1 MAKKSTAAAAAGTTR
16 TLTLRLAGRI
26 CIVEHVVKDGQ
37 GGSRKSY
44 SALFLNTR
52 HNKQLGVAKHKPALC
67 GSFERIKAA
76 IPRRGDAAF
85 AEPSGREVGLWSIKG
100 FDLKFDKL
108 DAPDEVKTDLDKL
121 VDLNAIVKAVD
132 PTAKW
137 NTPFNLLRA
146 SDPRRFG
153 VAARV
158 SLDGFSQIKTA
169 TPPGGQGLTLTF
181 FPGEVPQD
189 VEVMVECTAVFTA
202 GKSGPAIV
210 GASFDGCARPSFD
223 IREEDD
229 IEISMS
235 NLCHCAAVRDEL
247 PLTLAAVSGGS
258 VKPKGAVL
266 AEDLVID
273 DEEFVVNYELLAQP
287 PAMDR
292 RPVPYRESGAGGKVP
307 ECYRVA
313 RLQLESEG

>member
-1 MAKKSTAAAAAGTTR
+1 MAKNKGTAPKTDKR

-52 HNKQLGVAKHKPALC
+52 HNKQLGVQKHKPLLC

-76 IPRRGDAAF
+76 IPRRGDSAF
-85 AEPSGREVGLWSIKG
+85 AEPSGLEVGLWSIKG

-108 DAPDEVKTDLDKL
+108 DTPDEVTTDIDTL
-121 VDLNAIVKAVD
+121 VDLNAVVKAVD
-132 PTAKW
+132 PAAQW

-158 SLDGFSQIKTA
+158 SLDGFSHIKAA
-169 TPPGGQGLTLTF
+169 TPPGGQDLKLTF
-181 FPGEVPQD
+181 FPGEVPQE
-189 VEVMVECTAVFTA
+189 VKVMVECTAIFTA

-223 IREEDD
+223 IREEND

-235 NLCHCAAVRDEL
+235 NLCSCAALRDEQ

-258 VKPKGAVL
+258 VKPKGKAG
-266 AEDLVID
+266 AEELVID
-273 DEEFVVNYELLAQP
+273 DEEFVVNYELLAHP

-292 RPVPYRESGAGGKVP
+292 RPVPYREEGAGGKVP
-307 ECYRVA
+307 ECYRVS